1 MKTKLTLLMAAALLV
16 LPATAADNYFSG
28 VSLGSYGTV
37 NWQKLAGHATT
48 GLGIYAEG
56 PLYKSLHVRLSGE
69 SDRWQPNDYY
79 IDRAY
84 VDLIGYLP
92 LNANVSLYG
101 LGGFGYDLGDA
112 KPWKAT
118 GERGHSSF
126 GSQRD
131 GEAVLAHAGG
141 GLRAAL
147 FKIGLVKTSVFC
159 QGTLWAST
167 TDKHGAGIA
176 GGFNFGW

>member
-1 MKTKLTLLMAAALLV
+1 MKTKLTFLMAAALLA
-16 LPATAADNYFSG
+16 LPVVAGDNYFSN
-28 VSLGSYGTV
+28 VSLGTYGTV
-37 NWQKLAGHATT
+37 NWQRLAGKAVT
-48 GLGIYAEG
+48 GVGIYAEG

-69 SDRWQPNDYY
+69 ADRWQPNDYY
-79 IDRAY
+79 VDRAY

-101 LGGFGYDLGDA
+101 LGGFGYDLGNPSPVRFVGQR
-112 KPWKAT
+112 K
-118 GERGHSSF
+118 SF
-126 GSQRD
+126 GAGRD

-141 GLRAAL
+141 GLQAAL
-147 FKIGLVKTSVFC
+147 FKIGLVKIGSFL

-176 GGFNFGW
+176 GGLNFGW